1 MPSLTAYRMSYD
13 ALSRRCQEE
22 MLSHSSASPLRLTL
36 CYFDSSICL
45 VGRTGI
51 ITRFDRV
58 PLVSVSFAEPVVL
71 DVAVSA
77 EGYRHMAKQLG
88 GEYDDIYELFDAFWD
103 HFIDIEDVED
113 VVFP

>member
-1 MPSLTAYRMSYD
+1 MA
-13 ALSRRCQEE
+13 
-22 MLSHSSASPLRLTL
+22 
-36 CYFDSSICL
+36 
-45 VGRTGI
+45 
-51 ITRFDRV
+51 
-58 PLVSVSFAEPVVL
+58 VSFAEPVVL